1 MRQRTTELVLMKDWY
16 ARSRETIEVM
26 FGKDAEMV
34 SALLA
39 ATSGRQ
45 TMQANVTMALR
56 AYRMHQLGSMPVDGF
71 LPSHLLNVRRALRG
85 EALSGLK
92 VTALFRNLVGD
103 ESAVAV
109 DRWVLRYLRGNVKDV
124 MYRGI
129 AEPLFRELEAEVVE
143 LARKNDVT
151 PAQMQI
157 SIWCFM
163 SGERRSYSE
172 YLCQMRML

>member
-1 MRQRTTELVLMKDWY
+1 MKDWY
-16 ARSRETIEVM
+16 ARSRETIRIM
-26 FGKDAEMV
+26 FGKDAGLM

-56 AYRMHQLGSMPVDGF
+56 VYRMHQAGVVPADGF
-71 LPSHLLNVRRALRG
+71 LPSHLSNVRRALRG
-85 EALSGLK
+85 EELSGLK
-92 VTALFRNLVGD
+92 VTALCKNLLGD

-109 DRWVLRYLRGNVKDV
+109 DRWVLRYLRGDVKDV

-129 AEPLFRELEAEVVE
+129 AAPLFRELEAEVVD
-143 LARKNDVT
+143 LAKKNDVT

-163 SGERRSYSE
+163 NGERRSYSE
-172 YLCQMRML
+172 YLCQMRLL